1 MTHLAEI
8 SGVSTRYFN
17 ELFSV
22 FFGVSPKEYIVRMQ
36 LDTARNLLA
45 TSDDSIGRIASACG
59 FGDVYYFSKVFR
71 KSLGMQPLAFRRA
84 AKQGK

>member
-8 SGVSTRYFN
+8 PGVSTRYFN

-71 KSLGMQPLAFRRA
+71 KVMGMSPSEYRKSNKVL
-84 AKQGK
+84 

>member
-71 KSLGMQPLAFRRA
+71 KVMGMSPSEYRKSNKVL
-84 AKQGK
+84 